1 MKYNYLTISVGVI
14 FTCIVIYIYMM
25 KLPEDKFEKFSLFYS
40 PLYANDACYIDE
52 FGNTV
57 CDDLYPDSYWDWS
70 YWYPNRWFYNT
81 SYYTPWYG
89 RWHYPHHRFNNYK
102 GSGHHRNFGSRIR
115 SGMRNSPHMS
125 GGARM
130 GGRAMDGG
138 GSKGHSGGGR
148 R

>member
-57 CDDLYPDSYWDWS
+57 CNDLYPDSYWDWN
-70 YWYPNRWFYNT
+70 WWPNRWFYDT

-89 RWHYPHHRFNNYK
+89 RFHHPNRRFNNYR
-102 GSGHHRNFGSRIR
+102 GAGHHRNFG
-115 SGMRNSPHMS
+115 GMRAGGSPRMS
-125 GGARM
+125 GGARAM
-130 GGRAMDGG
+130 GRAGT
-138 GSKGHSGGGR
+138 GHSGGSRGR
-148 R
+148 KR